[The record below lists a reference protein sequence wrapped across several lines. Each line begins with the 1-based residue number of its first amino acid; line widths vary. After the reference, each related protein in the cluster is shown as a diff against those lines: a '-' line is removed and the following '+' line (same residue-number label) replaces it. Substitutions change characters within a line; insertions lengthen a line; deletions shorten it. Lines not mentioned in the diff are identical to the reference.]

1 MQNQQEKGQGY
12 QQSQKSQRGGAQY
25 QYDQGYSQSYND
37 FTNQNNNSYSK
48 NYGGMQK
55 ANSSNQNSIGGAKFG

>member
-37 FTNQNNNSYSK
+37 STN
-48 NYGGMQK
+48 
-55 ANSSNQNSIGGAKFG
+55 